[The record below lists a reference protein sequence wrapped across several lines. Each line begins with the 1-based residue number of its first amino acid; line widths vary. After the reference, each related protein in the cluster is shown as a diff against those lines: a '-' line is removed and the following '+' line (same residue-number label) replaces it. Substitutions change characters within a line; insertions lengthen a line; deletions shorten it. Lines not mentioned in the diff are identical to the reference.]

1 MVRDFVKV
9 LRDLSRNGSL
19 VFPPSRSSFHF
30 ALFQIRTPATQA
42 AMFLAC
48 VSCQGMMGLKV
59 GRKLDSRPHVCG
71 DEAAVMA
78 VYCCFVRGTLC
89 DEYSKLNETVV
100 PVNMI
105 E

>member
-1 MVRDFVKV
+1 
-9 LRDLSRNGSL
+9 
-19 VFPPSRSSFHF
+19 
-30 ALFQIRTPATQA
+30 
-42 AMFLAC
+42 
-48 VSCQGMMGLKV
+48 MMGLKV

-71 DEAAVMA
+71 GEAAVMA

-89 DEYSKLNETVV
+89 DEYSKLNETAM